1 LYWDWS
7 AKIHEANIGG
17 KTYET
22 NFEDQKKY
30 NQRVRPSIKPDPEG
44 IDDENQQPRQSSMMS
59 VNHALQYAWDADPRP
74 MTLSRMR
81 KDMREEILP
90 LEKSTSD
97 LNASESTVNVV
108 ERTYKEMD
116 DFEERIEPRYLRG
129 RNGQPQTSSWNY

>member
-1 LYWDWS
+1 
-7 AKIHEANIGG
+7 
-17 KTYET
+17 
-22 NFEDQKKY
+22 
-30 NQRVRPSIKPDPEG
+30 
-44 IDDENQQPRQSSMMS
+44 
-59 VNHALQYAWDADPRP
+59 
-74 MTLSRMR
+74 
-81 KDMREEILP
+81 MREEILP